1 MAEVKAARVRED
13 VDGLYRWTVGEGD
26 TAVPL
31 IVDFRRLTA
40 IVPAG
45 VALEGALD
53 PAGAKWFVLHAREL
67 PLTALRPEQLV
78 AVQERVYHV
87 RPVGVG
93 ETWLHMGGK

>member
-1 MAEVKAARVRED
+1 MAEVKARRVRED
-13 VDGLYRWTVGEGD
+13 VDGLYVWTVADGD
-26 TAVPL
+26 EAVPL
-31 IVDFRRLTA
+31 IVDFRQLTA
-40 IVPAG
+40 IVPSG

-53 PAGAKWFVLHAREL
+53 PAGGKWYTLHAREL

-93 ETWLHMGGK
+93 VTWLHVGGK